1 MNRKAKRNK
10 FRNETAK
17 LNIEIKTLEKQR
29 DDYYDKL
36 HDANFKNIILS
47 TDLGKSKEE
56 TKKYQKKY
64 YEQLKKEFLD
74 GSKQL
79 LTVSVNI
86 PKDIIPYTVDEKIVE
101 QEKRKCLC
109 HDIAE
114 YLYDNQQAFQI
125 VEHESYTRYNLV
137 LVQNNPNKNG
147 ISKEDFDNMMNMY
160 SNPCQFD
167 DNKELSKGRTLSRN
181 IEYNGIGSIPS
192 PFI

>member
-17 LNIEIKTLEKQR
+17 LNIEIETLC
-29 DDYYDKL
+29 DKL
-36 HDANFKNIILS
+36 CDANFENAKLS
-47 TDLGKSKEE
+47 TDLNKSKEE
-56 TKKYQKKY
+56 TKKYQEKY

-79 LTVSVNI
+79 LTVSVNV

-101 QEKRKCLC
+101 QERRKYLC

-114 YLYDNQQAFQI
+114 YLYDNQQAFRVI
-125 VEHESYTRYNLV
+125 EHESYTRYNLV
-137 LVQNNPNKNG
+137 LVQNNPNKKG
-147 ISKEDFDNMMNMY
+147 ISEQDFDNMMRMY
-160 SNPCQFD
+160 NNPSQFD
-167 DNKELSKGRTLSRN
+167 DNKELLKGRTRISN
-181 IEYNGIGSIPS
+181 DIEYDGFGSIHS